1 MSKEFYTTVR
11 AEVYITLRS
20 ERPLTEEEV
29 DDILNDCHYEFGDE
43 EGFGLEDGESA
54 HICSTS
60 WEDHQVTNLNYEGN
74 TYA

>member
-20 ERPLTEEEV
+20 ERELTEEEV
-29 DDILNDCHYEFGDE
+29 DEILSECHYEFGNE

-54 HICSTS
+54 HICSTA
-60 WEDHQVTNLNYEGN
+60 WEENAITNLNWEN
-74 TYA
+74 NYA